1 MKTSSVFAATLLLFS
16 IPCVACAKERG
27 TVVDICERG
36 DLYARFYIY
45 KVETETRHRRNTT
58 TNRLPPGSQ

>member
-27 TVVDICERG
+27 TVVDIWELK
-36 DLYARFYIY
+36 DFYACHYIY
-45 KVETETRHRRNTT
+45 
-58 TNRLPPGSQ
+58 Q

>member
-27 TVVDICERG
+27 TVVDILELK
-36 DLYARFYIY
+36 DFYACHYIY
-45 KVETETRHRRNTT
+45 
-58 TNRLPPGSQ
+58 Q